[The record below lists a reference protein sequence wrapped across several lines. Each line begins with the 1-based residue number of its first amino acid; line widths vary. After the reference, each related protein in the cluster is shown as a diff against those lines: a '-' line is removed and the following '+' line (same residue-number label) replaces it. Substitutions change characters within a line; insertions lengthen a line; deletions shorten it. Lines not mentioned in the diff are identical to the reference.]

1 MDWKVFVQQDPRL
14 SGMYQRV
21 AGRPAWP
28 ARLAVLCAGAVIAIP
43 LILLLLAALLVGMVV
58 YFVGS
63 AIASILPDSAGE
75 KPQSSRPADDLR
87 ENVRVIRPEP

>member
-1 MDWKVFVQQDPRL
+1 
-14 SGMYQRV
+14 MYQRV

-43 LILLLLAALLVGMVV
+43 MVLLLLAALIVGLVV

-63 AIASILPDSAGE
+63 TIASVLPDSSGDSP
-75 KPQSSRPADDLR
+75 KPARADDDLR
-87 ENVRVIRPEP
+87 ENVRVIRPEH